1 MNQAMN
7 KTYIIADPG
16 EWVSEEQI
24 MALKG
29 LKEGTLKNARKK
41 SFLEGREYKHVSA
54 DGEPFDNSPCFYNI
68 KAIDRWFAS
77 QRPAKPSR
85 KTSAKPKE
93 N

>member
-41 SFLEGREYKHVSA
+41 SFLEMFLE
-54 DGEPFDNSPCFYNI
+54 
-68 KAIDRWFAS
+68 
-77 QRPAKPSR
+77 
-85 KTSAKPKE
+85 
-93 N
+93 

>member
-29 LKEGTLKNARKK
+29 LKEGTLKNARILLPATART
-41 SFLEGREYKHVSA
+41 FLMIAR
-54 DGEPFDNSPCFYNI
+54 
-68 KAIDRWFAS
+68 
-77 QRPAKPSR
+77 
-85 KTSAKPKE
+85 
-93 N
+93 

>member
-1 MNQAMN
+1 
-7 KTYIIADPG
+7 
-16 EWVSEEQI
+16 
-24 MALKG
+24 
-29 LKEGTLKNARKK
+29 
-41 SFLEGREYKHVSA
+41 

-68 KAIDRWFAS
+68 KAIDRWIAS

>member
-1 MNQAMN
+1 VGFGRANN
-7 KTYIIADPG
+7 GT
-16 EWVSEEQI
+16 
-24 MALKG
+24 
-29 LKEGTLKNARKK
+29 EGVERRHFKNARKK

-68 KAIDRWFAS
+68 KAIDRWIAS

-85 KTSAKPKE
+85 KTPAKPKE